1 MKIPYLKKKPEL
13 KSYHN
18 VTWEDNYSWIHQKNI
33 LEVLRDKTKLDP
45 EVKNYL
51 DEENSYANYHLK
63 DTENLQKKLFDEI
76 KGRIKLDDES
86 LPYKDHTY
94 EYWSKTTAVG
104 NYSIKLRKKIDTDL
118 VEEIWNGDEEKKKL
132 ETEYFGV
139 GDLEVSNNDKY
150 LGYSLDIKGSEYYTI
165 FIRDIKTNEI
175 ITKEISETSGG
186 ITFSLDDKYV
196 FYSKL
201 DQNHRARKIY
211 RHEIGNF
218 NGQDELI
225 FEEKS
230 EAFTVSIGLSSDE
243 KYYFINTSD
252 HNTSEQYYFGV
263 DEINIKPKLIIKR
276 EKGIIYSVS
285 SWDSKFFNHT
295 NKDAEDFKIDVSDS
309 LEKQNWKTFIPPR
322 DEVLIGGCTFLKNWI
337 IRSETSNALDKL
349 FVKNI
354 SSGVEEEL
362 IFSNE
367 TVYVPGISLIQKDR
381 DTDNV
386 YLGYSSPK
394 TPSRVYSYNLST
406 KTKKLVKEQEI
417 PSGHNPEDYIVE
429 RVDYKSHDGR
439 LVPLTITRHKKTKI
453 DGSANLLLY
462 GYGSYGSSMSPNFS
476 STRLSLINRDII
488 WATAHIRGG
497 MEKGMKWWKEGKL
510 INKKNTFEDYIHAAK
525 YLIDN
530 NYSSK
535 GKIIGMG
542 GSAGGLLM
550 GAVVN
555 QAPELFL
562 GIIMAVPFVDSL
574 TTNLDHSLPL
584 TVGEFD
590 EFGNAKD
597 IKEHFDYIFSY
608 APYNNIKKMDYPHIL
623 ITTSLSANTLAVTPE
638 PHENTIFLLWSKLN
652 GLNFS
657 TILSL
662 AINVRSSVFINS
674 EKGKQNEFLIDPLLK
689 PFLGS
694 ATFPSNLSILLASIT
709 LNSFS
714 EIFLSISCLSFTSFL
729 FSLAL

>member
-51 DEENSYANYHLK
+51 DKENSYADYHLK

-76 KGRIKLDDES
+76 KARIKLDDES

-94 EYWSKTTAVG
+94 EYWSKTTAIG

-150 LGYSLDIKGSEYYTI
+150 LGYSLDTKGSEYYTI
-165 FIRDIKTNEI
+165 FIRDIKTNKI
-175 ITKEISETSGG
+175 ITKEITETSGG
-186 ITFSLDDKYV
+186 ITFSLDDRYV

-218 NGQDELI
+218 NNQDELI

-263 DEINIKPKLIIKR
+263 DEINTKPKLIMKR

-285 SWDSKFFNHT
+285 SWDNKFYNHT

-309 LEKQNWKTFIPPR
+309 LEKQNWETFIPPR

-367 TVYVPGISLIQKDR
+367 NVYVPGISLTQRNR

-510 INKKNTFEDYIHAAK
+510 TNKKNTFEDYIHAAK

-623 ITTSLSANTLAVTPE
+623 ITTSLSDNRVLFDE
-638 PHENTIFLLWSKLN
+638 PAKFTAKLREYKTDNNLL
-652 GLNFS
+652 
-657 TILSL
+657 
-662 AINVRSSVFINS
+662 
-674 EKGKQNEFLIDPLLK
+674 LLK
-689 PFLGS
+689 TEMNAGHGGKS
-694 ATFPSNLSILLASIT
+694 GRDGAIE
-709 LNSFS
+709 
-714 EIFLSISCLSFTSFL
+714 EIAIDYAF
-729 FSLAL
+729 ALKVAEKI